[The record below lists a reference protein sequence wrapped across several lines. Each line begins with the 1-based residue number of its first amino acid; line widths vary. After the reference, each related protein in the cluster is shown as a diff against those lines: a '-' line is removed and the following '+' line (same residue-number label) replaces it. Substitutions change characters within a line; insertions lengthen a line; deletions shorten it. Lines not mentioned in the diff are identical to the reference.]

1 MTANPE
7 PSASELGDE
16 SPKPRGRPFEA
27 GHSGNPNGRP
37 KGARNKPLWPNSC
50 SMANW
55 THSSA
60 S

>member
-7 PSASELGDE
+7 PSASESGDE
-16 SPKPRGRPFEA
+16 SPKQRGRPFEA

-50 SMANW
+50 SMD
-55 THSSA
+55 SSA